1 MFSGGRARAHRS
13 KKLWCYL
20 RNTQHRLIQ
29 VYCSPPVLFHIY
41 CVTVEVQWGGMC
53 MEGSESI
60 WSLLAN
66 PEFLREF
73 PSPIKV
79 SWPPER
85 LIINTKYTS
94 TALISTHC
102 GYTHISSIPGSLAGG
117 CHFRS
122 AFCWEQSS
130 AAPDTSLAPAV
141 EWWLLCWLCLLLR
154 GENTNNQGQEQP
166 LQWITRA
173 LVLSGFAFS
182 IPAWVEGQD

>member
-41 CVTVEVQWGGMC
+41 CVTAEVQWGGMC

-73 PSPIKV
+73 LSPIKV

-94 TALISTHC
+94 LNSTDIHPLRLYSYFLYSWQPGWGMSFQECFLLGTKRCRSGHQPRSSCGVMAPLLAL
-102 GYTHISSIPGSLAGG
+102 P
-117 CHFRS
+117 
-122 AFCWEQSS
+122 
-130 AAPDTSLAPAV
+130 PAQ
-141 EWWLLCWLCLLLR
+141 R
-154 GENTNNQGQEQP
+154 GKYK
-166 LQWITRA
+166 
-173 LVLSGFAFS
+173 
-182 IPAWVEGQD
+182 